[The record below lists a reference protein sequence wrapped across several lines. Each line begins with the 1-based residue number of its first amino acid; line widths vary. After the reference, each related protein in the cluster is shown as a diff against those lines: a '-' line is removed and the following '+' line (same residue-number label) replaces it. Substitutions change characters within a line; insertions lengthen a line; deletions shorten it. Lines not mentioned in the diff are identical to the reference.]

1 MKKTFVFLA
10 FLTVFGCKK
19 ETVENP
25 DYFIFGHAYGFCA
38 GNCVT
43 VFKLEGDTLFADDDA
58 SYQTL
63 GENQEIPFQSVSLP
77 TEKVN
82 LAKALQAQIPANLY
96 HEPDGNVGCPDCR
109 DQGLYY
115 IKIKT
120 GNTVREWRID
130 PDSEQYSAFGDAIRE
145 TVDQL
150 K

>member
-10 FLTVFGCKK
+10 LLAVLGCEK
-19 ETVENP
+19 ESATNS
-25 DYFIFGHAYGFCA
+25 DYFIFGYAYGFCA

-43 VFKLEGDTLFADDDA
+43 VFKLEGDNLYADDDA

-63 GENQEIPFQSVSLP
+63 GENQEIPFQSASLSA
-77 TEKVN
+77 EKVN

-96 HEPDGNVGCPDCR
+96 NETDGNVGCPDCR

-115 IKIKT
+115 IKIKM

-130 PDSEQYSAFGDAIRE
+130 PDSQEYKAFGEEIRE

>member
-10 FLTVFGCKK
+10 LLAVLGCKK
-19 ETVENP
+19 ESATSP
-25 DYFIFGHAYGFCA
+25 DYFVFGYAYGFCA

-43 VFKLEGDTLFADDDA
+43 VFKLEGDNLFADDDA

-63 GENQEIPFQSVSLP
+63 GENQEIPFQAGSLSA
-77 TEKVN
+77 EKVN
-82 LAKALQAQIPANLY
+82 LAKALRAQIPTGLY
-96 HEPDGNVGCPDCR
+96 NEPDGNVGCPDCR

-130 PDSEQYSAFGDAIRE
+130 PDSQEYGAFGDTIRT